1 MNKSLELGPNNA
13 DILYNKRYILEKLKR
28 YQESLEYYD
37 KSLKINN
44 NDTDALEGLERVLKK
59 IKDIN

>member
-1 MNKSLELGPNNA
+1 M
-13 DILYNKRYILEKLKR
+13 LYNKRYILEKLKR